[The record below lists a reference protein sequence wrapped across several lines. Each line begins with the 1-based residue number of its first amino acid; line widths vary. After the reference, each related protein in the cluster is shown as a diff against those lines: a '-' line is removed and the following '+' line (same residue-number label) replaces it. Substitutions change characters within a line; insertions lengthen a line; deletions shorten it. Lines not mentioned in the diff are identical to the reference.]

1 MHNLNQ
7 LFMSKHPN
15 NQLEAYYTE
24 EGRIN
29 YAQSSRHEYN
39 LTDHLGNTRV
49 CFMPNPN
56 LTLTNPTTYCK
67 VLQQTN
73 YYAYGLPIGNLS
85 KTYPL
90 ITGGAYPLEQKYQ
103 YNGKELNPDH
113 GLMWNDYGA
122 RWLDLQRGV
131 FVGIDPI
138 ADKFA
143 HVNGYNYAED
153 NPISAIDLWGLQ
165 AVRTTKVQQ
174 QLMTNLN
181 NSKNLD
187 VHTQTA
193 CYPTTWKRV
202 SAAYK
207 DAGLNAPAEL
217 KNKGTMVQDRIN
229 PDYGRWWPTGSADFT
244 LLAKSGI
251 ENKKWADLP
260 EKYRGEGFPGAMAY
274 AGFADD
280 PQNAWDGNLQPG
292 AVLQMWNSPSDYE
305 GIKSGEGYDDNDA
318 NSWARWATG
327 ESTLNTGHSAIFTGY
342 KRFLG
347 IIIGINYTD
356 QKGKQSISRGSLTYR
371 VIRGANLKDQKQ
383 NENNEND

>member
-1 MHNLNQ
+1 
-7 LFMSKHPN
+7 
-15 NQLEAYYTE
+15 
-24 EGRIN
+24 
-29 YAQSSRHEYN
+29 
-39 LTDHLGNTRV
+39 
-49 CFMPNPN
+49 
-56 LTLTNPTTYCK
+56 
-67 VLQQTN
+67 
-73 YYAYGLPIGNLS
+73 
-85 KTYPL
+85 
-90 ITGGAYPLEQKYQ
+90 
-103 YNGKELNPDH
+103 
-113 GLMWNDYGA
+113 MWNDYGA

-280 PQNAWDGNLQPG
+280 PQNAWDGNLQPEQYCKCG
-292 AVLQMWNSPSDYE
+292 IRQVIMRVLNQVKDMTIMMLTLGHVGLQANQPS
-305 GIKSGEGYDDNDA
+305 I
-318 NSWARWATG
+318 
-327 ESTLNTGHSAIFTGY
+327 LVILL
-342 KRFLG
+342 FLRD
-347 IIIGINYTD
+347 IN
-356 QKGKQSISRGSLTYR
+356 
-371 VIRGANLKDQKQ
+371 VFW
-383 NENNEND
+383 E